1 MLSSPAPVLASAV
14 PCAFNAPT
22 PVPAVAVAYCAVPT
36 PTTTIIPGN
45 ERLLA
50 SVEETPTATA
60 LEITVKSDAYGTSGE
75 PSPLSPGDSPDEEA
89 SGPLGAWK
97 KNVWTPAEDQHLLQ
111 LITAS
116 GEKVRWS
123 VIGEQMNGRSGKQ
136 CRERWHNHLSPE
148 VRKAKWTPEEDR
160 AIVDAVQ
167 TYGTRWSEIVKM
179 FPGRT
184 DNAIKNR
191 WNSMQRKEDRRQK
204 RLNDSSSSS
213 VPTAHNYNS
222 SNASQPRFQATAVE
236 AVIEHETTTAAERTN
251 KRRRLVQVADYQ
263 PAVALRHPVDVATV
277 TTPEGTVVL
286 GAALAQQ
293 LESVGVKP
301 PQMKTGGRRKRA
313 VQVRGHAARA
323 PCASPLSSIRIQDA
337 QST

>member
-1 MLSSPAPVLASAV
+1 
-14 PCAFNAPT
+14 
-22 PVPAVAVAYCAVPT
+22 
-36 PTTTIIPGN
+36 
-45 ERLLA
+45 
-50 SVEETPTATA
+50 
-60 LEITVKSDAYGTSGE
+60 
-75 PSPLSPGDSPDEEA
+75 
-89 SGPLGAWK
+89 
-97 KNVWTPAEDQHLLQ
+97 
-111 LITAS
+111 
-116 GEKVRWS
+116 
-123 VIGEQMNGRSGKQ
+123 
-136 CRERWHNHLSPE
+136 

-213 VPTAHNYNS
+213 VPTAHNYN

-323 PCASPLSSIRIQDA
+323 ACASPLSSIRIQDA